1 MNGFERTCSGA
12 ILALWGGYALV
23 VLVVDRVVSA
33 HGLPAGLAW
42 TAASVIGLALLVATR
57 EI

>member
-1 MNGFERTCSGA
+1 MNGLERTCGGT

-23 VLVVDRVVSA
+23 VLVIDRVVSA

-42 TAASVIGLALLVATR
+42 TAGLVIGLTLLVATR
-57 EI
+57 EM